1 LSITIGEDL
10 LRQLETPTYGRPLA
24 LGTVVRDAVQNREM
38 MGYNDFMAAKVSI
51 YQNSWS
57 GVPLKILKWGFS
69 QVAPSILG
77 NNESLPTGSFVILSN
92 VELAGKEVLE
102 QVDQFSSRVG
112 RIYSKDMFQE
122 EFGHV
127 FSEERALSSQDMEV
141 LLKYLS
147 RDKGAVAYDGNVV
160 KFSAPSEPSPPT
172 ITSEDVTI
180 ANLKT
185 LMVNLGEQVESLS
198 TKIDQ
203 LSNTAREAVAKK
215 NRTAALAALR
225 SKKLAETN
233 LEKRTA
239 TLHQLEEVYT
249 SIEQAADQVQMVKI
263 MEGSTNVLKSLN
275 KEVGGVDRVDDVVA
289 ELSEQMMQVGE
300 VEQIIADAG
309 QTTSIDE
316 GEVDEELEAMEAEE
330 RKQEEE
336 KKEQARKVAQEEKE
350 RVEAAETQRKLGELK
365 TFEEASG
372 KETAAP
378 TEATA
383 DDPDAALE
391 EKLQRL
397 AL

>member
-1 LSITIGEDL
+1 
-10 LRQLETPTYGRPLA
+10 
-24 LGTVVRDAVQNREM
+24 
-38 MGYNDFMAAKVSI
+38 
-51 YQNSWS
+51 
-57 GVPLKILKWGFS
+57 
-69 QVAPSILG
+69 
-77 NNESLPTGSFVILSN
+77 
-92 VELAGKEVLE
+92 
-102 QVDQFSSRVG
+102 
-112 RIYSKDMFQE
+112 
-122 EFGHV
+122 
-127 FSEERALSSQDMEV
+127 
-141 LLKYLS
+141 
-147 RDKGAVAYDGNVV
+147 
-160 KFSAPSEPSPPT
+160 
-172 ITSEDVTI
+172 
-180 ANLKT
+180 
-185 LMVNLGEQVESLS
+185 MVNLGEQVESLS